1 MSTSMD
7 GKGQVKPLGVMDALP
22 SELWIQLSPDA
33 SRTLSMILADPSVQE
48 VTAMA

>member
-7 GKGQVKPLGVMDALP
+7 GKRQVKPLGVMDALP
-22 SELWIQLSPDA
+22 SELWIQLSPD
-33 SRTLSMILADPSVQE
+33 SQTLSMILADPSVQE